1 MSCGSPY
8 NLSAAEQESGRKVFC
23 VKLNKELPGLDEAP
37 FDSPLGQRVYEQVS
51 KEAWR
56 QWGEYCK
63 MVLNEYRLNP
73 ANKADQ
79 EVILKHME
87 QYFFGEAAA
96 PPPEYVAPKS

>member
-1 MSCGSPY
+1 MSV
-8 NLSAAEQESGRKVFC
+8 EQQQSGRTVFC
-23 VKLNKELPGLDEAP
+23 AKFHKELPGLDEPP

-56 QWGEYCK
+56 QWGDYCK

-79 EVILKHME
+79 ELILKHME

-96 PPPEYVAPKS
+96 PPPEYVPPKEH